1 MGRMRIKK
9 KDAVIPFRETL
20 AYRMIFAGICALVL
34 IFALYFFLG
43 AISTNLTVA
52 IVAGAIATAA
62 VAGIFYN
69 LDQMRSARV
78 PKRTLDRMK
87 RR

>member
-9 KDAVIPFRETL
+9 KDAVIPFRETM
-20 AYRMIFAGICALVL
+20 AYRTILILGCLIALLVGTYVL
-34 IFALYFFLG
+34 IVNLA
-43 AISTNLTVA
+43 TNTPL
-52 IVAGAIATAA
+52 AIAGGVVAA
-62 VAGIFYN
+62 AAAFLTFYN
-69 LDQMRSARV
+69 VDQTRHARV